1 VNKVVCVCVCEGEG
15 KEEDG
20 GGKGRGKEGEG
31 SDELPKPPDQT
42 PPMVGGIYYILQIS
56 SNSVLYSY
64 GDVSRDIGTTGW

>member
-1 VNKVVCVCVCEGEG
+1 MEEGREG
-15 KEEDG
+15 
-20 GGKGRGKEGEG
+20 GKEGEG